1 MTVAYPIELRNVTF
15 SYPGTDRPCLKSI
28 NLQVREGEFVGITG
42 ATACGKSTLLLI
54 MSGAIPHY
62 LPGDLQGDV
71 LIYGERTQD
80 LSLARITGRIGLVM
94 QDPESQLFN
103 LFVRDEIVWG
113 MENRGIPREAMVQR
127 LGEALSFYAIEHL
140 PTRVTYDLSG
150 GEKQKVALAAIH
162 ATKPAVF
169 LFDNPTSQLDPIG
182 SAMVFEAIRRIT
194 LAREHTVVMVEDKID
209 QLLEHAD
216 RLILM
221 RDGEI
226 TLNGPPQEF
235 CQRRDL
241 LDEAHVRPSQVVD
254 LAYEL
259 QAAGVDVGGLPLT
272 LEAAEQVFGALL
284 NSRRRQHVG

>member
-1 MTVAYPIELRNVTF
+1 MAEACPIELKNVTF
-15 SYPGTDRPCLKSI
+15 TYPGIGEPSLKDI
-28 NLQVREGEFVGITG
+28 NLQVREGEFLGIIG
-42 ATACGKSTLLLI
+42 ATACGKSTLLLV

-62 LPGDLQGDV
+62 LPGNLQGEV
-71 LIYGERTQD
+71 LIYGERTQA
-80 LSLARITGRIGLVM
+80 LSLAKITGRIGLVM

-113 MENRGIPREAMVQR
+113 MENRGIPREVMVQR
-127 LGEALSFYAIEHL
+127 LREALRFYNIEHL
-140 PTRVTYDLSG
+140 PNRVTYDLSG

-162 ATKPAVF
+162 STRPAVF
-169 LFDNPTSQLDPIG
+169 LFDNPTSQLDPVG
-182 SAMVFEAIRRIT
+182 SAMVFEAVRRIT
-194 LAREHTVVMVEDKID
+194 QDREHTVVMVEDKID
-209 QLLEHAD
+209 ELLEHAD

-226 TLNGPPQEF
+226 ALNSEPQEF

-241 LDEAHVRPSQVVD
+241 LERASVRPSQVVD

-272 LEAAEQVFGALL
+272 LDEAEQVFGALL
-284 NSRRRQHVG
+284 NSRRRHHVG